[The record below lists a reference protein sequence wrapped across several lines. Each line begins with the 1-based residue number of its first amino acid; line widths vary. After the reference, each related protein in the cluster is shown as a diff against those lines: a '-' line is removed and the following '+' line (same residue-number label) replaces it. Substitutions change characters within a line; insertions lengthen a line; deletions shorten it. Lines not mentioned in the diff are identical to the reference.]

1 MRKTKKFAAILLSAL
16 ILSSS
21 FSVLPVNAA
30 TIERNNQVVS
40 SDQVIKTNYFMY
52 SIIDNENIK
61 IEKYIGNEKQLLY
74 LILLKIKASNLQEI
88 MHFVTV

>member
-40 SDQVIKTNYFMY
+40 SDQVIKQ
-52 SIIDNENIK
+52 IISCILSLIMK
-61 IEKYIGNEKQLLY
+61 ISR
-74 LILLKIKASNLQEI
+74 LKIYR
-88 MHFVTV
+88 

>member
-16 ILSSS
+16 ILSST
-21 FSVLPVNAA
+21 FSALPVNAA

-61 IEKYIGNEKQLLY
+61 IEKYIGNEK
-74 LILLKIKASNLQEI
+74 
-88 MHFVTV
+88 TVVIPDTIEDKSVKFI